1 MNQGTPNTRIYAAMG
16 VAGQMGCLMLILV
29 FGALLVGTGI
39 DQVFHTR
46 RIAILVCVLGS
57 LPLNLGAALLITQRQ
72 VKRIFPPSS
81 APTSGTSTVPSGDTT
96 PDEVDNSDS

>member
-1 MNQGTPNTRIYAAMG
+1 VNQDPNTRIFTAMSLS
-16 VAGQMGCLMLILV
+16 GQMGCLMLILV
-29 FGALLVGTGI
+29 FMALLVGMGI

-72 VKRIFPPSS
+72 VKRIFPATPGASK
-81 APTSGTSTVPSGDTT
+81 VPSGEST